1 MDESAP
7 EVEVEVEAESGSEVQ
22 TAIYN
27 AVLQAMGIED
37 PAAWIDENVTYKR
50 DGTPVITVPTP
61 TPEVSP
67 KPEGAG
73 EPAPSPSPIVRK
85 RPVAASAAAPASGA
99 GAVVG
104 ADIGLNRGDPKGMSS
119 EGFALSQQLATMSK
133 EERTALIGG
142 VKITV

>member
-7 EVEVEVEAESGSEVQ
+7 EVEVEVEAESGSEVH
-22 TAIYN
+22 TEIYN

-50 DGTPVITVPTP
+50 DGTPVISVPTP
-61 TPEVSP
+61 TPE
-67 KPEGAG
+67 PEGAG
-73 EPAPSPSPIVRK
+73 ASASPAPSPSPNVRK
-85 RPVAASAAAPASGA
+85 RPAAAAAAAGAAPAS

>member
-1 MDESAP
+1 MAEVEN
-7 EVEVEVEAESGSEVQ
+7 EVEVEPSESGSEVQ

-50 DGTPVITVPTP
+50 DGTPVISVP

-73 EPAPSPSPIVRK
+73 ASASPAPSPSPIVRK
-85 RPVAASAAAPASGA
+85 RPVASASAAAAGA

>member
-1 MDESAP
+1 MDESTP
-7 EVEVEVEAESGSEVQ
+7 EVEPSESGSEVQ
-22 TAIYN
+22 TVDTAIYN

-61 TPEVSP
+61 TPAPEVSP

-73 EPAPSPSPIVRK
+73 ASASPAPSPSPIVRK
-85 RPVAASAAAPASGA
+85 RPVAASAASA

-104 ADIGLNRGDPKGMSS
+104 ADIG
-119 EGFALSQQLATMSK
+119 
-133 EERTALIGG
+133 
-142 VKITV
+142 

>member
-7 EVEVEVEAESGSEVQ
+7 EAEVEAESGSEVQ
-22 TAIYN
+22 TVDTAIYN

-50 DGTPVITVPTP
+50 DGTPVISVP

-73 EPAPSPSPIVRK
+73 SPAPSPSPIVRK
-85 RPVAASAAAPASGA
+85 RPAAASGAAAAGA

-119 EGFALSQQLATMSK
+119 EGFALSQQLAAMSK

>member
-7 EVEVEVEAESGSEVQ
+7 EVEVEVEAESGSEVH
-22 TAIYN
+22 TEIYN

-50 DGTPVITVPTP
+50 DGTPVISVPTP
-61 TPEVSP
+61 TPD
-67 KPEGAG
+67 PEGAG
-73 EPAPSPSPIVRK
+73 ASASPAPSPSPIVRK
-85 RPVAASAAAPASGA
+85 RPVAASAAAAGAGA

-119 EGFALSQQLATMSK
+119 EGFALSQPNLS
-133 EERTALIGG
+133 LIH
-142 VKITV
+142 I

>member
-1 MDESAP
+1 M
-7 EVEVEVEAESGSEVQ
+7 
-22 TAIYN
+22 
-27 AVLQAMGIED
+27 
-37 PAAWIDENVTYKR
+37 TYKR
-50 DGTPVITVPTP
+50 DGTPVISVPTP
-61 TPEVSP
+61 TPE
-67 KPEGAG
+67 PEGAG
-73 EPAPSPSPIVRK
+73 ASASPAPSPSPIVRK
-85 RPVAASAAAPASGA
+85 RRATGVAGAAAAS

>member
-7 EVEVEVEAESGSEVQ
+7 EAEVEAESGSEVH

-50 DGTPVITVPTP
+50 DGTPVISVPTP
-61 TPEVSP
+61 TPD
-67 KPEGAG
+67 PEGAG
-73 EPAPSPSPIVRK
+73 ASASPAPSPSPIVRK
-85 RPVAASAAAPASGA
+85 RPVAASAASA

>member
-1 MDESAP
+1 MDEVNESAP
-7 EVEVEVEAESGSEVQ
+7 EAEVEAESGSEVH
-22 TAIYN
+22 TEIYN

-50 DGTPVITVPTP
+50 DGTPVISVPTP
-61 TPEVSP
+61 E
-67 KPEGAG
+67 PEGAG
-73 EPAPSPSPIVRK
+73 ASASPAPSPSPIVRK
-85 RPVAASAAAPASGA
+85 RPVAAAAAAAPVS
-99 GAVVG
+99 GAVVS